1 MDESGQFQLQVA
13 AARFGDGEE
22 GVGLYLEVKP
32 EPPEYGGRLPLF
44 VPGREADAL
53 MRHCSAQT
61 DGDMVGQ
68 RVRVTTDGG
77 LRYAGPVEGLVDN
90 WIKRRKQ

>member
-1 MDESGQFQLQVA
+1 
-13 AARFGDGEE
+13 
-22 GVGLYLEVKP
+22 
-32 EPPEYGGRLPLF
+32 
-44 VPGREADAL
+44 